1 MTLNNQQASPSDPGT
16 DGPRRVKP
24 GDPAAA
30 AIASALRT
38 AVARLRAADPA
49 AQNGEA
55 EGVHRLRTSA
65 RRLRSELR
73 AFSDLVEPSWR
84 AALERELQWLGGALG
99 NLRDLD
105 ILRAHF
111 ETAARGDDATPDNS
125 KCCDESIPLR
135 PLFDALDARH
145 EAASQAMREALQS
158 DRCRRLFESLQQS
171 AEHPPLRDD
180 ADKPC
185 RSVLP
190 PLVQK
195 SWKRFKKDAED
206 LDSDSP
212 DSAFHEVRKRAKRT
226 RYTAEL
232 IAPTLGRRVSNKAK
246 RFIRLTTAVQD
257 VLGEH
262 QDMTVAIT
270 EVENLLPRH
279 LDDPEFQ
286 EAAKILLARL
296 RKTADDS
303 RSAFFD
309 LWPKLAKKKTRR
321 WLKRRD

>member
-1 MTLNNQQASPSDPGT
+1 MTLNNQQASPSE
-16 DGPRRVKP
+16 PRRVKP
-24 GDPAAA
+24 GDPAAS

-49 AQNGEA
+49 AQSGEA

-73 AFSDLVEPSWR
+73 AFSDMVEPSWR
-84 AALERELQWLGGALG
+84 AALECELKWLGGALG
-99 NLRDLD
+99 DVRDLD

-111 ETAARGDDATPDNS
+111 EAAARGKDAKSDEGEG
-125 KCCDESIPLR
+125 CDETSALR

-145 EAASQAMREALQS
+145 EAASKAMREALQS
-158 DRCRRLFESLQQS
+158 ERCRRLFESLQQS
-171 AEHPPLRDD
+171 AEHPPLRDA

-185 RSVLP
+185 RKVLP

-195 SWKRFKKDAED
+195 SWKRLKKDAED
-206 LDSDSP
+206 LDADSP
-212 DSAFHEVRKRAKRT
+212 DSAFHEVRKRAKRA

-232 IAPTLGRRVSNKAK
+232 IAPTLGRRVSSKAK

-279 LDDPEFQ
+279 LDDQEFQ
-286 EAAKILLARL
+286 KAAEILLARL
-296 RKTADDS
+296 RRTSDDS

-309 LWPKLAKKKTRR
+309 LWPKLAKKKARR
-321 WLKRRD
+321 WLKPRG